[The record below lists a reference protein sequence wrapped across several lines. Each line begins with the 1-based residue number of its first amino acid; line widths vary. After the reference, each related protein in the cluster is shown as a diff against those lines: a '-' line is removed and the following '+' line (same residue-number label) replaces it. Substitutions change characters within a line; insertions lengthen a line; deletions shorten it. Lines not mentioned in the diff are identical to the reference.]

1 MPKDGP
7 SAGVT
12 LATSLV
18 SALTGIPVRQDV
30 AMTGEITL
38 RGRVLPVGGIK
49 EKLLAAHM
57 AGIGNILLPAENR
70 PDLDDVPEE
79 VREHLQIRA
88 VERVDEVLSCALT
101 RRPARWSDTA
111 LPKQGNAGG
120 TQWKLSARIL
130 SFSLAQYG
138 PYEGV
143 GLPEIAIAGKSN
155 VGKSSMINR
164 VCTRGPARQGQRD
177 AGQDAAVERVPHQ

>member
-1 MPKDGP
+1 
-7 SAGVT
+7 
-12 LATSLV
+12 
-18 SALTGIPVRQDV
+18 
-30 AMTGEITL
+30 MTGEITL

-111 LPKQGNAGG
+111 LPKQGNAEVHNG
-120 TQWKLSARIL
+120 
-130 SFSLAQYG
+130 
-138 PYEGV
+138 
-143 GLPEIAIAGKSN
+143 N
-155 VGKSSMINR
+155 
-164 VCTRGPARQGQRD
+164 
-177 AGQDAAVERVPHQ
+177 